1 MKQAGDMATGSQ
13 PQPLKTKWAKEEGTS
28 PQEVNL
34 GGVDWLAVLESLPI
48 HTSLLLLHGYY
59 RH

>member
-1 MKQAGDMATGSQ
+1 MKQAGDMATGNQ
-13 PQPLKTKWAKEEGTS
+13 PQQLKTKWVEEEGTS
-28 PQEVNL
+28 LQEVNL

-48 HTSLLLLHGYY
+48 HTSLLPLHRYY